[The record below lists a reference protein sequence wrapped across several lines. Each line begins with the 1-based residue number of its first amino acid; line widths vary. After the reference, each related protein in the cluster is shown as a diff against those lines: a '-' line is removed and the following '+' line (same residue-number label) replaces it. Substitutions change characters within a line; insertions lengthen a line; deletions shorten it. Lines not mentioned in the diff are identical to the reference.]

1 MLATV
6 RDILIIIVLLGTL
19 YDRFK
24 LEEKLE
30 EKPEESEKGEGD
42 VFEIPP
48 ISLEEI
54 GEIRQ
59 QPVLLLE

>member
-6 RDILIIIVLLGTL
+6 RDILIILVLLGTL

-24 LEEKLE
+24 SE
-30 EKPEESEKGEGD
+30 EKPEEKTEESLK
-42 VFEIPP
+42 IPP
-48 ISLEEI
+48 ISLEEDA
-54 GEIRQ
+54 ELRQ